1 MNRNH
6 NFPEENTNLRS
17 VDFQGVKLVSFDFFD
32 TVVYR
37 DSVTHL
43 QLWKNFS
50 KKYFFARFKSEVI
63 ARALK
68 RARGIPEIS
77 QEDIYSRMPTA
88 WRLEFELSLE
98 QQSLSINPIIERVMR
113 AAQGAGAK
121 VCIISDT
128 HFRATDIEK
137 ILLGLKIS
145 NVQVF
150 TSGDHALTKSTGLF
164 SKIQSILNVTYED
177 WVHVGDNPKSDL
189 RSPEE
194 LGIKAIYYPHM
205 KHQLVKSGLVSARG
219 YNFLRKSGRSGNAAI
234 AAMFYNLLLNEDQL
248 YEEQFKTPKILGSV
262 IGNLVSKSIANQ
274 VHKMHLQNH
283 FDCILYSSRD
293 GWLPYLAHKQMF
305 KSDPIVYF
313 KTSRSMLDDQR
324 FNGYLKSIVG
334 DSKRVLIYDIG
345 WRGTTAQKITKS
357 FPWVTWDFVYW
368 QILGDKTPFQHELNP
383 GGYRNRSRIWR
394 SRDFLEAL
402 FTDESSGFDGI
413 RSDLVPQERNTL
425 EDDRYKAPILA
436 GATRDLV
443 QISAEMSLLESS
455 LILEAFARFPSNK
468 LISHFDGMIHHVNDD
483 TKGLL
488 VTTTWR
494 QLFSRSR
501 ILWSFGSRLS
511 SGVIVQSQIFTS
523 IVLIKEVSQ
532 RLYNL
537 FIRLTKSN

>member
-1 MNRNH
+1 MNKNH
-6 NFPEENTNLRS
+6 NFPEENTNIRS
-17 VDFQGVKLVSFDFFD
+17 VDFHGVKLVSFDFFD
-32 TVVYR
+32 TFVYR
-37 DSVTHL
+37 DSVTHF

-50 KKYFFARFKSEVI
+50 KKYFFTRFKSEVI
-63 ARALK
+63 ARVLK
-68 RARGIPEIS
+68 RARRIPEIS

-98 QQSLSINPIIERVMR
+98 QKSLSINPIIERVMR

-128 HFRATDIEK
+128 HFRAIDIEK

-177 WVHVGDNPKSDL
+177 WVHIGDNPKSDVKFP
-189 RSPEE
+189 RE
-194 LGIKAIYYPHM
+194 LGIRAIHYPNM
-205 KHQLVKSGLVSARG
+205 KHQLFKSGLVSARG

-234 AAMFYNLLLNEDQL
+234 AAMFYNLLLNDDQSH
-248 YEEQFKTPKILGSV
+248 EEQFKTPQILGSV

-274 VHKMHLQNH
+274 VHKVHLQNH
-283 FDCILYSSRD
+283 FDRILYSSRD

-313 KTSRSMLDDQR
+313 KTSRSMLNDQR

-345 WRGTTAQKITKS
+345 WRGTTAKKITKS
-357 FPWVTWDFVYW
+357 FPLISWNFVYW
-368 QILGDKTPFQHELNP
+368 QILGDKTPNQHELNP

-394 SRDFLEAL
+394 SRDFLESV

-413 RSDLVPQERNTL
+413 GSDLDPQERNTL
-425 EDDRYKAPILA
+425 EDARYKTPILA
-436 GATRDLV
+436 GATKDLA
-443 QISAEMSLLESS
+443 QISAEVSLLESS

-468 LISHFDGMIHHVNDD
+468 LISHFDGMIHQVNADS
-483 TKGLL
+483 KGLL

-511 SGVIVQSQIFTS
+511 SGAIVQSQIFSS
-523 IVLIKEVSQ
+523 IVFLKEVSQ

-537 FIRLTKSN
+537 FVRLTKSH